1 MSIVES
7 RPETTR
13 IGGVTGKGFTPGVS
27 GNPGGRPKGLS
38 RRVRELV
45 GDDGELIAEYMLSVM
60 NDERARTAD
69 RIEAGKWLANRG
81 FGTAPLVIEAGVTPE
96 HLLQDYFRKL
106 SLEDL
111 HAMQAILQ
119 KYSPEAGEL
128 AKSGDAQAALPAAHS
143 PSDSR
148 V

>member
-7 RPETTR
+7 RPATTR

-45 GDDGELIAEYMLSVM
+45 GEDGEAIAEYMLSVM
-60 NDERARTAD
+60 EDERARTAD

-81 FGTAPLVIEAGVTPE
+81 FGTAPLVIEAGVTAE
-96 HLLQDYFRKL
+96 H
-106 SLEDL
+106 
-111 HAMQAILQ
+111 
-119 KYSPEAGEL
+119 
-128 AKSGDAQAALPAAHS
+128 
-143 PSDSR
+143 
-148 V
+148 